1 MVKLKVAVLQLNPRI
16 GRVSA
21 NIDNATRVLQAHGFL
36 ANNGASTDRKL
47 DILVL
52 PELAFTGYNF
62 TSPEHIKPY
71 LEPTTDGP
79 STHWASDISKKLGC
93 FTLVGYPELYEPTKS
108 IYNSAVMTNSTGNVI
123 ANYRKTFLYET
134 DEKWGC
140 SEPPK
145 NNFQDG
151 GMFPLTAVTANG
163 LNTQVGICMDLNP
176 YKFETPFENYEFA
189 NAAIKNKARLILCPT
204 AWLHPDSPDIDN
216 TLVSADEKTEALVDL
231 LTEQKNGLAAQP
243 SMSTVQYWMQ
253 RMFPFL
259 EGKALDDKPVLF
271 ALCNRFGAE
280 DHTVYAGSSSIFVLN
295 SKNEVKFKYFGSLGQ
310 ATEDLLYAEV
320 DLD

>member
-1 MVKLKVAVLQLNPRI
+1 MVNLKVAVLQLNPRI

-21 NIDNATRVLQAHGFL
+21 NIDNATRVLQSHGFL
-36 ANNGASTDRKL
+36 LNGRPTGRKL

-62 TSPEHIKPY
+62 SSTDHIKPY
-71 LEPTTDGP
+71 LEPTTSGP
-79 STHWASDISKKLGC
+79 STQWAQDISKKLGC
-93 FTLVGYPELYEPTKS
+93 FTLVGYPELHEPTQC
-108 IYNSAVMTNSTGNVI
+108 IYNSAVMTNATGSVI

-140 SEPPK
+140 SEPPV
-145 NNFQDG
+145 NNFSDG
-151 GMFPLTAVTANG
+151 GMFPLTTVSAGG

-176 YKFETPFENYEFA
+176 YKFERPFDDYEFA

-216 TLVSADEKTEALVDL
+216 TLAVGEEKSQALARL
-231 LTEQKNGLAAQP
+231 LAEQEEGLAKQP
-243 SMSTVQYWMQ
+243 SMLTVQYWLQ

-280 DHTVYAGSSSIFVLN
+280 DNTVYAGSSSIFELN
-295 SKNEVKFKYFGSLGQ
+295 SRNEKKFRYFGSLGQ